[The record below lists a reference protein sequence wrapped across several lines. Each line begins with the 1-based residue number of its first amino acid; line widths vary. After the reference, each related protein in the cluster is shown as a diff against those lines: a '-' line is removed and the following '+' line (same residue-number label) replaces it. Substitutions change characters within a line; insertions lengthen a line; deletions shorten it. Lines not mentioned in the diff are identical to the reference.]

1 MFGGFFRAIG
11 KIFSPGQLG
20 TSIISG
26 VDKSFLSKEEG
37 IDYHQQFLKLYEP
50 YKIAQRF
57 LALMFTGVYL
67 IIHLATAIAHFILVL
82 MEKPVNHVIELYRY
96 NNEGLGTIVLV
107 IVSFY
112 FGGGAIE
119 GVVKRYKKTETNN
132 SKE

>member
-1 MFGGFFRAIG
+1 MFKNFFSTVG
-11 KIFSPGQLG
+11 KIFSPGELG
-20 TSIISG
+20 KSIISG
-26 VDKSFLSKEEG
+26 VDKSILTSEEG
-37 IDYHQQFLKLYEP
+37 IDYHKEFLKLYEP

-67 IIHLATAIAHFILVL
+67 MVHLITSIAHFILVL
-82 MEKPVNHVIELYRY
+82 MKQNAEHVIELYNY

-119 GVVKRYKKTETNN
+119 GVVNKYKTK
-132 SKE
+132 KENDKN